1 MVLMGK
7 WLVCC
12 GWGILRSLRYCF
24 YDFIAVDCFS
34 IVKNFDV
41 DKILRSTLDWL
52 LRRVTIVTWNELNNI
67 HKCISTCS
75 VDILLLHVESTMWS
89 QLPWLLV
96 VCNRKSLYI
105 FFCLC
110 TVFLKL
116 IMACLECLVL
126 YYWFMSVPTYFLTV
140 HDDVKARQV
149 LWSDLRLLM
158 SEESIVGY
166 KEWRVTLIPLKCPD
180 QFLFFFAFLLH

>member
-1 MVLMGK
+1 M
-7 WLVCC
+7 CC
-12 GWGILRSLRYCF
+12 GWWYCMT
-24 YDFIAVDCFS
+24 
-34 IVKNFDV
+34 DV
-41 DKILRSTLDWL
+41 LMLSRLLWVLECRRNRNQTHHLCSTLDWL

-67 HKCISTCS
+67 YKCISTCS

-166 KEWRVTLIPLKCPD
+166 KEWRVTLIPLKYPNH
-180 QFLFFFAFLLH
+180 FFFFFASLMLKCAC